1 MENLSEQQHHQPD
14 QIIAYIA
21 FEATTTRTFLTY
33 AVILLFSLGIL
44 MVLVTNDEKNDKEKQ
59 KEESFLTEK
68 NEEVILNTNEDIVVE
83 QMIEVPLPEEE
94 FTVSSSLDKELKT
107 EFEPEVEPEPVVLI
121 ESIEVEVLKE
131 EAPNEETTAKEDV
144 LEPEV
149 ESVIVVEPLIEIEA
163 PKTPKRRQ
171 TRHHEVTPPSSPPLP
186 MSPRRSER
194 KVKKPVLFD
203 PSRR

>member
-1 MENLSEQQHHQPD
+1 MENLSEQQQQPD

-44 MVLVTNDEKNDKEKQ
+44 MVLVTDEKNENGKKA
-59 KEESFLTEK
+59 
-68 NEEVILNTNEDIVVE
+68 EEVCLVENNEDLKETMEVRMNTNEIIVE
-83 QMIEVPLPEEE
+83 QITEVSIPEQDKEE
-94 FTVSSSLDKELKT
+94 ITVSSSLEK
-107 EFEPEVEPEPVVLI
+107 EPELEPEIEPIVVM
-121 ESIEVEVLKE
+121 ESLENEGLKE
-131 EAPNEETTAKEDV
+131 EETPATAEEV

-149 ESVIVVEPLIEIEA
+149 ESVVVMEPVIQIDP

-171 TRHHEVTPPSSPPLP
+171 TRHHEITPPSSPPLP